1 MKTYYGNFILLLT
14 QFPYLRVLIKWVLRR
29 EREARDTPEVEKKK
43 NNSFLS
49 SRMFRASRSRRR
61 TRLNAPNNACAGYIY
76 WFVAFLQSTYHR
88 FFPYT
93 CLSVRRH
100 FLRETDRPRSVC
112 TCLFPRFVYVG

>member
-1 MKTYYGNFILLLT
+1 MKTYYGNFILLLA
-14 QFPYLRVLIKWVLRR
+14 QFPYLMVLIKWVLRR

-61 TRLNAPNNACAGYIY
+61 TRLNAPNNAGYIY
-76 WFVAFLQSTYHR
+76 WFVAFLQSTYRR